1 MEVGGSRWLYHV
13 GRFFKFKLC
22 MQYTIYVLY
31 HLSLV
36 MIHDTYDTTHTS
48 KKQNTQ
54 VKKNFFRQTLY
65 QFDY

>member
-36 MIHDTYDTTHTS
+36 MIHDMYDQHTQV
-48 KKQNTQ
+48 KKQN
-54 VKKNFFRQTLY
+54 KKNFFRQTLY